1 MCMKKYFLK
10 AKEYRQYLVHGIFIL
25 SLITLLVLGGSYLR
39 SFFMKQAEQERS
51 CQLEEMSSQ
60 LRVNLHYNLETHWN
74 LVASIKDYVNAQS
87 FSSKEQAQQ
96 GIKEAEGIFHTELYG
111 CRIMLLDAMGRG
123 YTTDG
128 EVGIWDD
135 LKYLADGA
143 VKHTFVTDTSNVKGT
158 YLAFSHKLQSTSDS
172 ERGLRFTHM
181 VLLKEISTIRKYYTT
196 ESYGGHAATYI
207 INRNGTLAYY
217 DANNEDILGVR
228 NVFKALREG
237 TYVGSKDFATM
248 RQQLNN
254 YGIATA
260 SVLLKDN
267 EYYYCLAKMAEYD
280 MTIMLLIPAEYV
292 AVSTMTMLQSALRIQ
307 VVFTVLLLGLVL
319 LALISIVRAERSS
332 KMIKI
337 EKETNQKLN
346 KLRVAAEDALKV
358 AESASKAKSTFL
370 SNMSHDIRTPM
381 NAIIGFATLALDD
394 IRDGKK
400 VEDYLSKILSSS
412 KHLLGLIN
420 DILDMSRI
428 ESGKVVLEEQETD
441 LVTTLQELQS
451 IMEGQAKE
459 RKLKLHVDYSNLRDR
474 HVYCDKTRLNQVMF
488 NLLANAVKFTSEG
501 GSIWLTMSQLEP
513 TCEVED
519 RAIYEI
525 RVKDTG
531 IGMDKAFIKHI
542 FEPFERERTS
552 TVSKIQG
559 TGLGMAITKN
569 IVDMMGGTIEVE
581 SQKGVGTEFIIR
593 LELRLQAETGAAN
606 EEGAK
611 QHSHVKGVAEFAG
624 KRLLLAEDNEL
635 NREIACMLLSKYGFV
650 IDTAENGQEAVDLVA
665 ASAPDYYDLVL
676 MDIQMPVMDGH
687 EATRRIRS
695 LEDKE
700 LAKVPVVAMTAN
712 AFDED
717 RKAAKECG
725 MNGFISKPINMQEV
739 VQALRMCLQDH
750 K

>member
-1 MCMKKYFLK
+1 MKKYFLK

-25 SLITLLVLGGSYLR
+25 SLITLLVLGGFYLR

-51 CQLEEMSSQ
+51 SQLEEMSSQ

-158 YLAFSHKLQSTSDS
+158 YLAFSHKLQSRSDS
-172 ERGLRFTHM
+172 KRGLRFTHM

-217 DANNEDILGVR
+217 DADIEDILGVR

-237 TYVGSKDFATM
+237 TYSGSKDFATM

-400 VEDYLSKILSSS
+400 VQDYLSKILSSS

-474 HVYCDKTRLNQVMF
+474 HVFCDKTRLNQVMF

-513 TCEVED
+513 TYEVED

-531 IGMDKAFIKHI
+531 IGMDKEFIKHI

-593 LELRLQAETGAAN
+593 LELRLQANARVSN

-611 QHSHVKGVAEFAG
+611 QHSHAEGVAEFAG

-687 EATRRIRS
+687 EATRRIRN

>member
-1 MCMKKYFLK
+1 MKKYFLK

-25 SLITLLVLGGSYLR
+25 SLITLLVLGGFYLR

-51 CQLEEMSSQ
+51 SQLEEMSSQ

-128 EVGIWDD
+128 EVGIWND

-217 DANNEDILGVR
+217 DADNEDILGVR

-237 TYVGSKDFATM
+237 TYAGSKDFATM

-280 MTIMLLIPAEYV
+280 MTIMLLVPAEYV

-531 IGMDKAFIKHI
+531 IGIDKAFIKHI

-593 LELRLQAETGAAN
+593 LELRLQAEARVAN
-606 EEGAK
+606 EDGTK
-611 QHSHVKGVAEFAG
+611 QHGHAEGVAEFAG

-687 EATRRIRS
+687 EATRRIRN
-695 LEDKE
+695 LKDKE

>member
-1 MCMKKYFLK
+1 MKKYFLK

-25 SLITLLVLGGSYLR
+25 SLITLLVLGGFYLR

-51 CQLEEMSSQ
+51 CQLEEMSNQ

-74 LVASIKDYVNAQS
+74 LVASIKDYVKAQS
-87 FSSKEQAQQ
+87 FSSEEQAQQ

-128 EVGIWDD
+128 EVGIWND

-158 YLAFSHKLQSTSDS
+158 YLAFSHKLQSTVAS

-217 DANNEDILGVR
+217 DADNEDILGVR

-237 TYVGSKDFATM
+237 TYAGSKDFATM

-280 MTIMLLIPAEYV
+280 MTIMLLVPAEYV

-474 HVYCDKTRLNQVMF
+474 HVYCDKNRLNQVMF

-513 TCEVED
+513 THEVED

-593 LELRLQAETGAAN
+593 LELRLQADAGAVN

-611 QHSHVKGVAEFAG
+611 QHSHAEGVAEFAG

-665 ASAPDYYDLVL
+665 ASAPGYYDLVL

-687 EATRRIRS
+687 EATRKIRS
-695 LEDKE
+695 LENKV

-739 VQALRMCLQDH
+739 VQALRMCLQDR

>member
-1 MCMKKYFLK
+1 MKKYFLK

-25 SLITLLVLGGSYLR
+25 SLITLLVLGGFYLR

-51 CQLEEMSSQ
+51 SQLEEMSSQ

-217 DANNEDILGVR
+217 DADNEDILGVR

-248 RQQLNN
+248 REQLNN

-280 MTIMLLIPAEYV
+280 MTIMLLVPAEYV

-513 TCEVED
+513 TYEVED

-531 IGMDKAFIKHI
+531 IGMDKEFIKHI

-593 LELRLQAETGAAN
+593 LELRLQAEARVAN
-606 EEGAK
+606 EDGTK
-611 QHSHVKGVAEFAG
+611 QHGHAEGVAEFAG

-687 EATRRIRS
+687 EATRRIRN
-695 LEDKE
+695 LKDKE

>member
-1 MCMKKYFLK
+1 MKKYFLK

-25 SLITLLVLGGSYLR
+25 SLITLLVLGGFYLR

-51 CQLEEMSSQ
+51 SQLEEMSSQ

-158 YLAFSHKLQSTSDS
+158 YLAFSHKLQSRSDS
-172 ERGLRFTHM
+172 KRGLRFTHM

-207 INRNGTLAYY
+207 INGNGTLAYY
-217 DANNEDILGVR
+217 DADIEDILGVR

-237 TYVGSKDFATM
+237 TYSGSKDFATM

-280 MTIMLLIPAEYV
+280 MTIMLLVPAEYV

-474 HVYCDKTRLNQVMF
+474 HVFCDKTRLNQVMF

-513 TCEVED
+513 TYEVED

-593 LELRLQAETGAAN
+593 LELRLQAEARVAN
-606 EEGAK
+606 EDGTK
-611 QHSHVKGVAEFAG
+611 QHGHAEGVAEFAG

-687 EATRRIRS
+687 EATRRIRN

>member
-1 MCMKKYFLK
+1 MKKYFLK

-25 SLITLLVLGGSYLR
+25 SLITLLVLGGFYLR

-51 CQLEEMSSQ
+51 SQLEEMSSQ

-158 YLAFSHKLQSTSDS
+158 YLAFSHKLQSRSDS
-172 ERGLRFTHM
+172 KRGLRFTHM

-217 DANNEDILGVR
+217 DADIEDILGVR

-237 TYVGSKDFATM
+237 TYSGSKDFATM

-280 MTIMLLIPAEYV
+280 MTIMLLVPAEYV

-513 TCEVED
+513 TYEVED

-531 IGMDKAFIKHI
+531 IGIDKAFIKHI

-593 LELRLQAETGAAN
+593 LELRLQAEARVAN
-606 EEGAK
+606 EDGTK
-611 QHSHVKGVAEFAG
+611 QHGHAEGVAEFAG

-665 ASAPDYYDLVL
+665 ASAPDHYDLVL

-687 EATRRIRS
+687 EATRRIRN

>member
-1 MCMKKYFLK
+1 MKKYFLK

-25 SLITLLVLGGSYLR
+25 SLITLLVLGGFYLR

-51 CQLEEMSSQ
+51 SQLEEMSSQ

-217 DANNEDILGVR
+217 DADNEDILGVR

-280 MTIMLLIPAEYV
+280 MTIMLLVPAEYV

-513 TCEVED
+513 TYEVED

-531 IGMDKAFIKHI
+531 IGIGKEFIKHI

-593 LELRLQAETGAAN
+593 LELRLQAEAGAAN

-611 QHSHVKGVAEFAG
+611 QHSHAEGVAEFAG

-665 ASAPDYYDLVL
+665 ASAPGYYDLVL

-687 EATRRIRS
+687 EATRKIRS
-695 LEDKE
+695 LENKV

>member
-1 MCMKKYFLK
+1 MKKYFLK

-25 SLITLLVLGGSYLR
+25 SLITLLVLGGFYLR

-51 CQLEEMSSQ
+51 SQLEEMSSQ

-207 INRNGTLAYY
+207 INGNGTLAYY
-217 DANNEDILGVR
+217 DADIEDILGVR

-237 TYVGSKDFATM
+237 TYSGSKDFATM

-280 MTIMLLIPAEYV
+280 MTIMLLVPAEYV

-513 TCEVED
+513 TYEVED

-531 IGMDKAFIKHI
+531 IGIGKEFIKHI

-593 LELRLQAETGAAN
+593 LELRLQAEAGAAN

-611 QHSHVKGVAEFAG
+611 QHSHAEGVAEFAG

-687 EATRRIRS
+687 EATRRIRN
-695 LEDKE
+695 LKDKE

>member
-1 MCMKKYFLK
+1 MKKYFLK

-25 SLITLLVLGGSYLR
+25 SLITLLVLGGFYLR

-51 CQLEEMSSQ
+51 SQLEEMSSQ

-74 LVASIKDYVNAQS
+74 LVASIKDYVNVQS

-158 YLAFSHKLQSTSDS
+158 YLAFSHKLQSRSDS
-172 ERGLRFTHM
+172 KRGLRFTHM

-207 INRNGTLAYY
+207 INGNGTLAYY
-217 DANNEDILGVR
+217 DADIEDILGVR

-237 TYVGSKDFATM
+237 TYSGSKDFATM

-280 MTIMLLIPAEYV
+280 MTIMLLVPAEYV

-513 TCEVED
+513 TYEVED

-531 IGMDKAFIKHI
+531 IGIDKAFIKHI

-593 LELRLQAETGAAN
+593 LELRLQAEAGVAN
-606 EEGAK
+606 EDGTK
-611 QHSHVKGVAEFAG
+611 QHGHAEGVAEFAG

-665 ASAPDYYDLVL
+665 ASAPDHYDLVL

-687 EATRRIRS
+687 EATRRIRN

>member
-1 MCMKKYFLK
+1 MKKYFLK

-25 SLITLLVLGGSYLR
+25 SLITLLVLGGFYLR

-51 CQLEEMSSQ
+51 SQLEEMSSQ

-158 YLAFSHKLQSTSDS
+158 YLAFSHKLQSTVAS

-217 DANNEDILGVR
+217 DADNEDILGVR

-237 TYVGSKDFATM
+237 TYAGSKDFATM

-280 MTIMLLIPAEYV
+280 MTIMLLVPAEYV

-611 QHSHVKGVAEFAG
+611 QHSHAEGVAEFAG

-687 EATRRIRS
+687 EATRKIRS
-695 LEDKE
+695 LENKV

>member
-1 MCMKKYFLK
+1 MKKYFLK

-25 SLITLLVLGGSYLR
+25 SLITLLVLGGFYLR

-51 CQLEEMSSQ
+51 SQLEEMSSQ

-158 YLAFSHKLQSTSDS
+158 YLAFSHKLQITSDS

-217 DANNEDILGVR
+217 DADNEDILGVR

-237 TYVGSKDFATM
+237 TYAGSKDFATM

-280 MTIMLLIPAEYV
+280 MTIMLLVPAEYV

-488 NLLANAVKFTSEG
+488 NLLANAVKFNSEG

-513 TCEVED
+513 TYEVED

-531 IGMDKAFIKHI
+531 IGIGKEFIKHI

-593 LELRLQAETGAAN
+593 LELRLQAEAGVAN
-606 EEGAK
+606 EDGTK
-611 QHSHVKGVAEFAG
+611 QHGHAEGVAEFAG

-665 ASAPDYYDLVL
+665 ASAPDHYDLVL

-687 EATRRIRS
+687 EATRRIRN

>member
-1 MCMKKYFLK
+1 
-10 AKEYRQYLVHGIFIL
+10 
-25 SLITLLVLGGSYLR
+25 
-39 SFFMKQAEQERS
+39 
-51 CQLEEMSSQ
+51 
-60 LRVNLHYNLETHWN
+60 
-74 LVASIKDYVNAQS
+74 
-87 FSSKEQAQQ
+87 
-96 GIKEAEGIFHTELYG
+96 
-111 CRIMLLDAMGRG
+111 MGRG

-158 YLAFSHKLQSTSDS
+158 YLAFSHKLQSRSDS
-172 ERGLRFTHM
+172 KRGLRFTHM

-217 DANNEDILGVR
+217 DADNEDILGVR

-237 TYVGSKDFATM
+237 TYAGSKDFATM

-260 SVLLKDN
+260 SVLLKGN

-280 MTIMLLIPAEYV
+280 MTIMLLVPAEYV

-400 VEDYLSKILSSS
+400 VQDYLSKILSSS

-474 HVYCDKTRLNQVMF
+474 HVFCDKTRLNQVMF

-531 IGMDKAFIKHI
+531 IGIGKEFIKHI

-593 LELRLQAETGAAN
+593 LELRLQAETGVAN

-611 QHSHVKGVAEFAG
+611 QHGHAEGVAEFAG

-687 EATRRIRS
+687 EATRRIRN

-725 MNGFISKPINMQEV
+725 MNGFISKPSNMQEL

>member
-1 MCMKKYFLK
+1 M
-10 AKEYRQYLVHGIFIL
+10 HGIFIL
-25 SLITLLVLGGSYLR
+25 SLITLLVLGGFYLR

-51 CQLEEMSSQ
+51 SQLEEMSSQ

-158 YLAFSHKLQSTSDS
+158 YLAFSHKLQSRSDS
-172 ERGLRFTHM
+172 KRGLRFTHM

-207 INRNGTLAYY
+207 INGNGTLAYY
-217 DANNEDILGVR
+217 DADIEDILGVR

-237 TYVGSKDFATM
+237 TYSGSKDFATM

-531 IGMDKAFIKHI
+531 IGMDKEFIKHI

-593 LELRLQAETGAAN
+593 LELRLQAEARVAN
-606 EEGAK
+606 EDGTK
-611 QHSHVKGVAEFAG
+611 QHGHAEGVAEFAG

-687 EATRRIRS
+687 EATRRIRN

>member
-1 MCMKKYFLK
+1 MKKYFLK

-25 SLITLLVLGGSYLR
+25 SLITLLVLGGFYLR

-51 CQLEEMSSQ
+51 SQLEEMSSQ

-74 LVASIKDYVNAQS
+74 LVASIKDYVNVQS

-143 VKHTFVTDTSNVKGT
+143 VKHTFVTDTSNLKGT
-158 YLAFSHKLQSTSDS
+158 YLAFSHKLQSRSDS
-172 ERGLRFTHM
+172 KRGLRFTHM

-217 DANNEDILGVR
+217 DADIEDILGVR

-237 TYVGSKDFATM
+237 TYSGSKDFATM

-280 MTIMLLIPAEYV
+280 MTIMLLVPAEYV

-400 VEDYLSKILSSS
+400 VQDYLSKILSSS

-513 TCEVED
+513 TYEVED

-531 IGMDKAFIKHI
+531 IGIGKEFIKHI

-593 LELRLQAETGAAN
+593 LELRLQAEARVAN
-606 EEGAK
+606 EDGTK
-611 QHSHVKGVAEFAG
+611 QHGHAEGVAEFAG

-687 EATRRIRS
+687 EATRRIRN

>member
-1 MCMKKYFLK
+1 MKKYFLK

-25 SLITLLVLGGSYLR
+25 SLITLLVLGGFYLR

-51 CQLEEMSSQ
+51 SQLEEMSSQ

-74 LVASIKDYVNAQS
+74 LVASIKDYVNVQS

-217 DANNEDILGVR
+217 DADNEDILGVR
-228 NVFKALREG
+228 NVFKAMREG
-237 TYVGSKDFATM
+237 TYAGSKDFATM

-280 MTIMLLIPAEYV
+280 MTIMLLVPAEYV

-400 VEDYLSKILSSS
+400 VQDYLSKILSSS

-513 TCEVED
+513 TYEVED

-531 IGMDKAFIKHI
+531 IGIGKEFIKHI

-593 LELRLQAETGAAN
+593 LELRLQAEARVAN
-606 EEGAK
+606 EDGTK
-611 QHSHVKGVAEFAG
+611 QHGHAEGGVECAG

>member
-1 MCMKKYFLK
+1 MKKYFLK

-25 SLITLLVLGGSYLR
+25 SLITLLVLGGFYLR

-51 CQLEEMSSQ
+51 SQLEEMSSQ

-217 DANNEDILGVR
+217 DADNEDILGVR

-237 TYVGSKDFATM
+237 TYAGSKDFATM

-280 MTIMLLIPAEYV
+280 MTIMLLVPAEYV

-513 TCEVED
+513 TYEVED

-593 LELRLQAETGAAN
+593 LELRLQAEAGVAN
-606 EEGAK
+606 EDGTK
-611 QHSHVKGVAEFAG
+611 QHGHAEGVAEFAG

-665 ASAPDYYDLVL
+665 ASAPGYYDLVL

-687 EATRRIRS
+687 EATRKIRS
-695 LEDKE
+695 LENKV

>member
-1 MCMKKYFLK
+1 MKKYFLK

-25 SLITLLVLGGSYLR
+25 SLITLLVLGGFYLR

-51 CQLEEMSSQ
+51 SQLEEMSSQ

-158 YLAFSHKLQSTSDS
+158 YLAFSHKLQSRSDS

-217 DANNEDILGVR
+217 DAHNEDILGVR

-237 TYVGSKDFATM
+237 TYTGSKDFATM

-280 MTIMLLIPAEYV
+280 MTIMLLVPAEYV

-400 VEDYLSKILSSS
+400 VQDYLSKILSSS

-474 HVYCDKTRLNQVMF
+474 HVFCDKTRLNQVMF

-513 TCEVED
+513 TYEVED

-593 LELRLQAETGAAN
+593 LELRLQAEARVAIVDGT
-606 EEGAK
+606 K
-611 QHSHVKGVAEFAG
+611 QHGHAEGVAEFAG

-687 EATRRIRS
+687 EATRRIRN

>member
-1 MCMKKYFLK
+1 MKKYFLK

-25 SLITLLVLGGSYLR
+25 SLITLLVLGGFYLR

-51 CQLEEMSSQ
+51 SQLEEMSSQ

-158 YLAFSHKLQSTSDS
+158 YLAFSHKLQSTVAS

-217 DANNEDILGVR
+217 DADNEDILGVR

-280 MTIMLLIPAEYV
+280 MTIMLLVPAEYV

-459 RKLKLHVDYSNLRDR
+459 RKLKLQVDYSNLRDR
-474 HVYCDKTRLNQVMF
+474 HVFCDKTRLNQVMF

-531 IGMDKAFIKHI
+531 IGIDKAFIKHI

-593 LELRLQAETGAAN
+593 LELRLQAEAGAAN

-611 QHSHVKGVAEFAG
+611 QHSHAEGVAEFAG

-687 EATRRIRS
+687 EATRRIRN

>member
-1 MCMKKYFLK
+1 MKKYFLK

-25 SLITLLVLGGSYLR
+25 SLITLLVLGGFYLR

-51 CQLEEMSSQ
+51 SQLEEMSSQ

-128 EVGIWDD
+128 EVGIWND

-143 VKHTFVTDTSNVKGT
+143 VKHTFVTDTSNLKGT
-158 YLAFSHKLQSTSDS
+158 YLAFSHKLQSRSDS
-172 ERGLRFTHM
+172 KRGLRFTHM

-207 INRNGTLAYY
+207 INGNGTLAYY
-217 DANNEDILGVR
+217 DADNEDILGVR

-248 RQQLNN
+248 LQQLNN

-280 MTIMLLIPAEYV
+280 MTIMLLVPAEYV

-400 VEDYLSKILSSS
+400 VQDYLSKILSSS

-513 TCEVED
+513 TYEVED

-531 IGMDKAFIKHI
+531 IGIGKEFIKHI

-593 LELRLQAETGAAN
+593 LELRLQAEAGVAN
-606 EEGAK
+606 EDGTK
-611 QHSHVKGVAEFAG
+611 QHGHAEGVAEFAG

>member
-1 MCMKKYFLK
+1 MKKYFLK

-25 SLITLLVLGGSYLR
+25 SLITLLVLGGFYLR

-51 CQLEEMSSQ
+51 SQLEEMSSQ

-143 VKHTFVTDTSNVKGT
+143 VKHTFVTDTSNLKGT
-158 YLAFSHKLQSTSDS
+158 YLAFSHKLQSRSDS
-172 ERGLRFTHM
+172 KRGLRFTHM

-217 DANNEDILGVR
+217 DADIEDILGVR

-237 TYVGSKDFATM
+237 TYSGSKDFATM

-280 MTIMLLIPAEYV
+280 MTIMLLVPAEYV

-513 TCEVED
+513 TYEVED

-531 IGMDKAFIKHI
+531 IGIDKAFIKHI

-593 LELRLQAETGAAN
+593 LELRLQAEARVAN
-606 EEGAK
+606 EDGTK
-611 QHSHVKGVAEFAG
+611 QHGHAEGGTEFAG

-687 EATRRIRS
+687 EATRRIRN

>member
-1 MCMKKYFLK
+1 MKKFFLK

-25 SLITLLVLGGSYLR
+25 SLITLLVLGGFYLR

-51 CQLEEMSSQ
+51 SQLEEMSSQ

-158 YLAFSHKLQSTSDS
+158 YLAFSHKLQSTVAS

-217 DANNEDILGVR
+217 DADNEDILGVR

-280 MTIMLLIPAEYV
+280 MTIMLLVPAEYV

-474 HVYCDKTRLNQVMF
+474 HVFCDKTRLNQVMF

-513 TCEVED
+513 TYEVED

-531 IGMDKAFIKHI
+531 IGIDKKFIKHI

-593 LELRLQAETGAAN
+593 LELRLQAEARVAN
-606 EEGAK
+606 EDGTK
-611 QHSHVKGVAEFAG
+611 QQGHAEGVAEFAG

-665 ASAPDYYDLVL
+665 ASAPDHYDLVL

-687 EATRRIRS
+687 EATRRIRN

>member
-1 MCMKKYFLK
+1 MKKYFLK

-25 SLITLLVLGGSYLR
+25 SLITLLVLGGFYLR

-74 LVASIKDYVNAQS
+74 LVASIKDYVKAQS
-87 FSSKEQAQQ
+87 FSSEEQAQQ

-128 EVGIWDD
+128 EVGIWND

-158 YLAFSHKLQSTSDS
+158 YLAFSHKLQSTVAS

-207 INRNGTLAYY
+207 INGNGTLAYY
-217 DANNEDILGVR
+217 DADNEDILGVR

-280 MTIMLLIPAEYV
+280 MTIMLLVPAEYV

-474 HVYCDKTRLNQVMF
+474 HVFCDKTRLNQVMF

-513 TCEVED
+513 TYEVED

-593 LELRLQAETGAAN
+593 LELRLQAEAGAAH

-611 QHSHVKGVAEFAG
+611 QHIHAEGVAEFAG

-665 ASAPDYYDLVL
+665 ASAPGSYDLVL

-687 EATRRIRS
+687 EATRKIRS
-695 LEDKE
+695 LENKV

>member
-1 MCMKKYFLK
+1 MKKYFLK

-25 SLITLLVLGGSYLR
+25 SLITLLVLGGFYLR

-51 CQLEEMSSQ
+51 SQLEEMSSQ

-74 LVASIKDYVNAQS
+74 LVASIKDYVNVQS

-172 ERGLRFTHM
+172 KRGLRFTHM

-207 INRNGTLAYY
+207 INGNGTLAYY
-217 DANNEDILGVR
+217 DADNEDILGVR

-237 TYVGSKDFATM
+237 TYSGSKDFATM

-280 MTIMLLIPAEYV
+280 MTIMLLVPAEYV

-400 VEDYLSKILSSS
+400 VQDYLSKILSSS

-593 LELRLQAETGAAN
+593 LELRLQAEARVAN
-606 EEGAK
+606 EDGTK
-611 QHSHVKGVAEFAG
+611 QHGHAEGGFEFAG

-687 EATRRIRS
+687 EATRRIRN

>member
-1 MCMKKYFLK
+1 MKKYFLK

-25 SLITLLVLGGSYLR
+25 SLITLLVLGGFYLR

-158 YLAFSHKLQSTSDS
+158 YLAFSHKLQSTVAS

-217 DANNEDILGVR
+217 DADNEDILGVR

-237 TYVGSKDFATM
+237 TYAGSKDFATM

-280 MTIMLLIPAEYV
+280 MTIMLLVPAEYV

-513 TCEVED
+513 TYEVED

-593 LELRLQAETGAAN
+593 LELRLQAEARVAN
-606 EEGAK
+606 EDGTK
-611 QHSHVKGVAEFAG
+611 QHGHAEGVAEFAG

>member
-1 MCMKKYFLK
+1 MKKYFLK

-25 SLITLLVLGGSYLR
+25 SLITLLVLGGFYLR

-51 CQLEEMSSQ
+51 SQLEEMSSQ

-207 INRNGTLAYY
+207 INGNGTLAYY
-217 DANNEDILGVR
+217 DADNEDILGVR

-237 TYVGSKDFATM
+237 TYTGSKDFATM

-280 MTIMLLIPAEYV
+280 MTIMLLVPAEYV

-474 HVYCDKTRLNQVMF
+474 HVFCDKTRLNQVMF

-513 TCEVED
+513 TYEVED

-531 IGMDKAFIKHI
+531 IGIDKAFIKHI

-593 LELRLQAETGAAN
+593 LELRLQAEAGVAN

-611 QHSHVKGVAEFAG
+611 QHSHAEGVAEFAG

-665 ASAPDYYDLVL
+665 ASAPGYYDLVL

-687 EATRRIRS
+687 EATRRIRN

>member
-1 MCMKKYFLK
+1 MKKYFLK

-25 SLITLLVLGGSYLR
+25 SLITLLVLGGFYLR

-128 EVGIWDD
+128 EVGIWND

-158 YLAFSHKLQSTSDS
+158 YLAFSHKLQSTVAS

-217 DANNEDILGVR
+217 DADNEDILGVR

-237 TYVGSKDFATM
+237 TYAGSKDFATM

-280 MTIMLLIPAEYV
+280 MTIMLLVPAEYV

-513 TCEVED
+513 TYEVED

-531 IGMDKAFIKHI
+531 IGIGKEFIKHI

-593 LELRLQAETGAAN
+593 LELRLQAEAGAAN

-611 QHSHVKGVAEFAG
+611 QHSHAEGVAEFAG

-665 ASAPDYYDLVL
+665 ASAPGYYDLVL

-687 EATRRIRS
+687 EATRKIRS
-695 LEDKE
+695 LENKV

-725 MNGFISKPINMQEV
+725 MNGFISKPIHMQEV
-739 VQALRMCLQDH
+739 VQALRMCLQDR

>member
-1 MCMKKYFLK
+1 MKKYFLK

-25 SLITLLVLGGSYLR
+25 SLITLLVLGGFYLR

-51 CQLEEMSSQ
+51 SQLEEMSSQ

-217 DANNEDILGVR
+217 DADNEDILGVR

-237 TYVGSKDFATM
+237 TYTGSKDFATM

-280 MTIMLLIPAEYV
+280 MTIMLLVPAEYV

-513 TCEVED
+513 TYEVED

-531 IGMDKAFIKHI
+531 IGIGKEFIKHI

-593 LELRLQAETGAAN
+593 LELRLQAEAGVAN
-606 EEGAK
+606 EDGTK
-611 QHSHVKGVAEFAG
+611 QHGHAEGGTEFAG

-665 ASAPDYYDLVL
+665 ASAPGYYDLVL

-687 EATRRIRS
+687 EATRKIRS
-695 LEDKE
+695 LENKV

>member
-1 MCMKKYFLK
+1 MKKYFLK

-25 SLITLLVLGGSYLR
+25 SLITLLVLGGFYLR

-51 CQLEEMSSQ
+51 SQLEEMSSQ

-217 DANNEDILGVR
+217 DADNEDILGVR

-237 TYVGSKDFATM
+237 TYAGSKDFATM

-280 MTIMLLIPAEYV
+280 MTIMLLVPAEYV

-513 TCEVED
+513 TYEVED

-593 LELRLQAETGAAN
+593 LELRLQAEAGVAN
-606 EEGAK
+606 EDGTK
-611 QHSHVKGVAEFAG
+611 QHGHAEGVAEFAG

-687 EATRRIRS
+687 EATRRIRN
-695 LEDKE
+695 LKDKE

>member
-1 MCMKKYFLK
+1 MKKFFLK

-25 SLITLLVLGGSYLR
+25 SLITLLVLGGFYLR

-74 LVASIKDYVNAQS
+74 LVASIKDYVNVQS

-158 YLAFSHKLQSTSDS
+158 YLAFSHKLQSRSDS
-172 ERGLRFTHM
+172 KRGLRFTHM

-217 DANNEDILGVR
+217 DADIEDILGVR

-237 TYVGSKDFATM
+237 TYSGSKDFATM

-280 MTIMLLIPAEYV
+280 MTIMLLVPAEYV

-394 IRDGKK
+394 ISDGKK

-513 TCEVED
+513 TYEAEN

-531 IGMDKAFIKHI
+531 IGMDKEFIKHI

-559 TGLGMAITKN
+559 TGLGMAITQN

-593 LELRLQAETGAAN
+593 LELRLQAEAGVAN
-606 EEGAK
+606 EDGTK
-611 QHSHVKGVAEFAG
+611 QHGHAEGGTEFAG

-687 EATRRIRS
+687 EATRKIRS
-695 LEDKE
+695 LENKV

>member
-1 MCMKKYFLK
+1 MKKYFLK

-25 SLITLLVLGGSYLR
+25 SLITLLVLGGFYLR

-51 CQLEEMSSQ
+51 SQLEEMSSQ

-158 YLAFSHKLQSTSDS
+158 YLAFSHKLQSTVAS

-237 TYVGSKDFATM
+237 TYSGSKDFATM

-280 MTIMLLIPAEYV
+280 MTIMLLVPAEYV

-593 LELRLQAETGAAN
+593 LELRLQAEAGVAN
-606 EEGAK
+606 EDGTK
-611 QHSHVKGVAEFAG
+611 QHGHAEGVAEFAG

-687 EATRRIRS
+687 EATRRIRN

>member
-1 MCMKKYFLK
+1 MKKYFLK

-25 SLITLLVLGGSYLR
+25 SLITLLVLGGFYLR

-51 CQLEEMSSQ
+51 CQLEEMSNQ

-87 FSSKEQAQQ
+87 FSSEEQAQQ

-128 EVGIWDD
+128 EVGIWND

-158 YLAFSHKLQSTSDS
+158 YLAFSHKLQSTVAS

-217 DANNEDILGVR
+217 DADNEDILGVR

-237 TYVGSKDFATM
+237 TYAGSKDFSTM

-280 MTIMLLIPAEYV
+280 MTIMLLVPAEYV

-513 TCEVED
+513 TYEVED

-593 LELRLQAETGAAN
+593 LELRLQAEAGAAN

-611 QHSHVKGVAEFAG
+611 QHSHAEGVAEFAG

-665 ASAPDYYDLVL
+665 ASAPGYYDLVL

-687 EATRRIRS
+687 EATRKIRS
-695 LEDKE
+695 LENKV

-739 VQALRMCLQDH
+739 VQALRMCLQDR

>member
-1 MCMKKYFLK
+1 MKKYFLK

-25 SLITLLVLGGSYLR
+25 SLITLLVLGGFYLR

-51 CQLEEMSSQ
+51 SQLEEMSSQ

-158 YLAFSHKLQSTSDS
+158 YLAFSHKLQSRSDS
-172 ERGLRFTHM
+172 KRGLRFTHM

-217 DANNEDILGVR
+217 DADIEDILGVR

-248 RQQLNN
+248 REQLNN

-280 MTIMLLIPAEYV
+280 MTIMLLVPAEYV

-400 VEDYLSKILSSS
+400 VQDYLSKILSSS

-474 HVYCDKTRLNQVMF
+474 HVFCDKTRLNQVMF

-593 LELRLQAETGAAN
+593 LELRLQAEARVAN
-606 EEGAK
+606 EDGTK
-611 QHSHVKGVAEFAG
+611 QHGHAEGVAEFAG

-687 EATRRIRS
+687 EATRRIRN

>member
-1 MCMKKYFLK
+1 MKKYFLK

-25 SLITLLVLGGSYLR
+25 SLITLLVLGGFYLR

-51 CQLEEMSSQ
+51 CQLEEMSNQ

-172 ERGLRFTHM
+172 KRGLRFTHM

-217 DANNEDILGVR
+217 DADIEDILGVR

-237 TYVGSKDFATM
+237 TYSGSKDFATM

-280 MTIMLLIPAEYV
+280 MTIMLLVPAEYV

-513 TCEVED
+513 TYEVED

-593 LELRLQAETGAAN
+593 LELRLQAEAGAAN

-611 QHSHVKGVAEFAG
+611 QHSHAEGVAEFAG

-665 ASAPDYYDLVL
+665 ASAPGYYDLVL

-687 EATRRIRS
+687 EATRKIRS
-695 LEDKE
+695 LENKV

>member
-1 MCMKKYFLK
+1 MKKYFLK

-25 SLITLLVLGGSYLR
+25 SLITLLVLGGFYLR

-51 CQLEEMSSQ
+51 SQLEEMSSQ

-217 DANNEDILGVR
+217 DADNEDILGVR

-237 TYVGSKDFATM
+237 TYTGSKDFATM

-280 MTIMLLIPAEYV
+280 MTIMLLVPAEYV

-513 TCEVED
+513 TYEVED

-531 IGMDKAFIKHI
+531 IGIDKAFIKHI

-593 LELRLQAETGAAN
+593 LELRLQAEARVAN
-606 EEGAK
+606 EDGTK
-611 QHSHVKGVAEFAG
+611 QHGHAEGVAEFAG

-665 ASAPDYYDLVL
+665 ASAPDHYDLVL

>member
-1 MCMKKYFLK
+1 MKKYFLK

-25 SLITLLVLGGSYLR
+25 SLITLLVLGGFYLR

-51 CQLEEMSSQ
+51 SQLEEMSSQ

-217 DANNEDILGVR
+217 DADNEDILGVR

-237 TYVGSKDFATM
+237 TYTGSKDFATM

-280 MTIMLLIPAEYV
+280 MTIMLLVPAEYV

-400 VEDYLSKILSSS
+400 VQDYLSKILSSS

-474 HVYCDKTRLNQVMF
+474 HVFCDKTRLNQVMF

-513 TCEVED
+513 TYEVED

-531 IGMDKAFIKHI
+531 IGMDKEFIKHI

-593 LELRLQAETGAAN
+593 LELRLQAEARVAN
-606 EEGAK
+606 EDGTK
-611 QHSHVKGVAEFAG
+611 QHGHAEGVAEFAG

-687 EATRRIRS
+687 EATRRIRN
-695 LEDKE
+695 LKDKE

>member
-1 MCMKKYFLK
+1 MKKYFLK

-25 SLITLLVLGGSYLR
+25 SLITLLVLGGFYLR

-51 CQLEEMSSQ
+51 SQLEEMSSQ

-74 LVASIKDYVNAQS
+74 LVASIKDYVNVQS

-217 DANNEDILGVR
+217 DADNEDILGVR

-237 TYVGSKDFATM
+237 TYTGSKDFATM

-280 MTIMLLIPAEYV
+280 MTIMLLVPAEYV

-513 TCEVED
+513 TYEVED

-531 IGMDKAFIKHI
+531 IGMDKEFIKHI

-593 LELRLQAETGAAN
+593 LELRLQAEAGVAN
-606 EEGAK
+606 EDGTK
-611 QHSHVKGVAEFAG
+611 QHGHAEGVAEFAG

-687 EATRRIRS
+687 EATRRIRN

>member
-1 MCMKKYFLK
+1 MKKYFLK

-25 SLITLLVLGGSYLR
+25 SLITLLVLGGFYLR

-51 CQLEEMSSQ
+51 SQLEEMSSQ

-74 LVASIKDYVNAQS
+74 LVASIKDYVNVQS

-158 YLAFSHKLQSTSDS
+158 YLAFSHKLQSRSDS
-172 ERGLRFTHM
+172 KRGLRFTHM

-217 DANNEDILGVR
+217 DADNEDILGVR

-237 TYVGSKDFATM
+237 TYSGSKDFATM

-280 MTIMLLIPAEYV
+280 MTIMLLVPAEYV

-513 TCEVED
+513 TYEVED

-531 IGMDKAFIKHI
+531 IGIGKEFIKHI

-593 LELRLQAETGAAN
+593 LELRLQAEAGAAN

-611 QHSHVKGVAEFAG
+611 QHSHAEGVAEFAG

-665 ASAPDYYDLVL
+665 ASAPDHYDLVL

-687 EATRRIRS
+687 EATRRIRN

>member
-1 MCMKKYFLK
+1 MKKYFLK

-25 SLITLLVLGGSYLR
+25 SLITLLVLGGFYLR

-51 CQLEEMSSQ
+51 SQLEEMSSQ

-74 LVASIKDYVNAQS
+74 LVASIKDYVNVQS

-158 YLAFSHKLQSTSDS
+158 YLAFSHKLQSTVAS

-217 DANNEDILGVR
+217 DADNEDILGVR

-237 TYVGSKDFATM
+237 TYSGSKDFATM

-513 TCEVED
+513 TYEVED

-531 IGMDKAFIKHI
+531 IGIGKEFIKHI

-593 LELRLQAETGAAN
+593 LELRLQAEAGVAN
-606 EEGAK
+606 EDGTK
-611 QHSHVKGVAEFAG
+611 QHGHAEGGTEFAG

-665 ASAPDYYDLVL
+665 ASAPGYYDLVL

-687 EATRRIRS
+687 EATRKIRS
-695 LEDKE
+695 LENKV

>member
-1 MCMKKYFLK
+1 MKKYFLK

-25 SLITLLVLGGSYLR
+25 SLITLLVLGGFYLR

-51 CQLEEMSSQ
+51 SQLEEMSSQ

-143 VKHTFVTDTSNVKGT
+143 VKHTFVTDTSNLKGT
-158 YLAFSHKLQSTSDS
+158 YLAFSHKLQSRSDS
-172 ERGLRFTHM
+172 KRGLRFTHM

-217 DANNEDILGVR
+217 DADIEDILGVR

-237 TYVGSKDFATM
+237 TYSGSKDFATM

-280 MTIMLLIPAEYV
+280 MTIMLLVPAEYV
-292 AVSTMTMLQSALRIQ
+292 AVSTMTMLQSALSIQ

-501 GSIWLTMSQLEP
+501 GSIWLTMSQMEP
-513 TCEVED
+513 TYEVED

-531 IGMDKAFIKHI
+531 IGIDKAFIKHI

-593 LELRLQAETGAAN
+593 LELRLQAEAGAAN

-611 QHSHVKGVAEFAG
+611 QHSHAEGVAEFAG

-687 EATRRIRS
+687 EATRRIRN

>member
-1 MCMKKYFLK
+1 MKKYFLK

-25 SLITLLVLGGSYLR
+25 SLITLLVLGGFYLR

-51 CQLEEMSSQ
+51 SQLEEMSSQ

-74 LVASIKDYVNAQS
+74 LVASIKDYVNVQS

-158 YLAFSHKLQSTSDS
+158 YLAFSHKLQSRSDS
-172 ERGLRFTHM
+172 KRGLRFTHM

-217 DANNEDILGVR
+217 DAHNEDILGVR

-400 VEDYLSKILSSS
+400 VQDYLSKILSSS

-513 TCEVED
+513 TYEVED

-531 IGMDKAFIKHI
+531 IGIGKEFIKHI

-593 LELRLQAETGAAN
+593 LELRLQAEAGVAN

-611 QHSHVKGVAEFAG
+611 QHSHAEGVAEFAG

-665 ASAPDYYDLVL
+665 ASAPNYYDLVL

-687 EATRRIRS
+687 EATRRIRN